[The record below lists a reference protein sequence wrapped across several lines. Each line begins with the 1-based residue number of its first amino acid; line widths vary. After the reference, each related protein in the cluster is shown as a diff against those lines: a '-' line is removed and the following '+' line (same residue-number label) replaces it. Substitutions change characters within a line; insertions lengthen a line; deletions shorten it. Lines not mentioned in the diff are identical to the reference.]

1 MSDHP
6 AFQALIAFLLLS
18 GVGMNVAAA
27 VGLHRFPDVLTRM
40 HAASKPSMLGVV
52 CALVAAALALGSL
65 DAAMTLALV
74 AGLQLVT
81 TPAGSH
87 MVGRAVWE
95 AGADVDAAA
104 AGDRG
109 QDAGRRP

>member
-1 MSDHP
+1 MTT
-6 AFQALIAFLLLS
+6 AFEILIAFLLLS

-40 HAASKPSMLGVV
+40 HATSKPSMLGVV

-65 DAAMTLALV
+65 DAAMKLTLV

-81 TPAGSH
+81 TPTGSH
-87 MVGRAVWE
+87 MVGRAVW
-95 AGADVDAAA
+95 AHR
-104 AGDRG
+104 GDRPP
-109 QDAGRRP
+109 DADGA